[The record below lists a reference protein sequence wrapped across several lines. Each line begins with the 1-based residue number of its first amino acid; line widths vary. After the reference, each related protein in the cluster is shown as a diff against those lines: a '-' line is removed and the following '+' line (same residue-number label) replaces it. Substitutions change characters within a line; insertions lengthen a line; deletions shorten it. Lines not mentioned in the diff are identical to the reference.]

1 VRGESKDA
9 DVEIEMSLEPPALL
23 ELRQCHDYIRHVTG
37 LYIVWF
43 TFFLTTVLAAI
54 AWSFV
59 SSLDKDGH
67 LAVPELLY
75 GVVAFFEIQL
85 VLAILGTNVVFTALK
100 KQEARAQHLL
110 AHFAKQ
116 FPMDGYTP
124 ESPVQGGIPN
134 AFKVMRAT
142 LVVNVITWL
151 LVAVLAAYAHSHKIA
166 VAGTLGHS

>member
-1 VRGESKDA
+1 MGALWAFPSRNSDLARSTPPRKRQSKTGTTGSQWAITTEPRSTQRG
-9 DVEIEMSLEPPALL
+9 SLTA
-23 ELRQCHDYIRHVTG
+23 Y
-37 LYIVWF
+37 
-43 TFFLTTVLAAI
+43 AI

-100 KQEARAQHLL
+100 KQEARAQDLL

-116 FPMDGYTP
+116 FPM
-124 ESPVQGGIPN
+124 
-134 AFKVMRAT
+134 
-142 LVVNVITWL
+142 
-151 LVAVLAAYAHSHKIA
+151 
-166 VAGTLGHS
+166 